1 MLGDFLA
8 KGRGG
13 GPVGQVRQVGGGW
26 ADLAWPD
33 LAWLAGLGSGYFFVR
48 VVCIAFAAA
57 RPSPIARITVA
68 PPRTMSPPA

>member
-33 LAWLAGLGSGYFFVR
+33 L
-48 VVCIAFAAA
+48 
-57 RPSPIARITVA
+57 P
-68 PPRTMSPPA
+68 